1 MINKEAEAFKAAG
14 VKEVEIAKWV
24 TDQLRQLQ
32 DEQSEFFIGPD
43 AGLWDDFETDG
54 LEAFEKLAEQSDQ
67 IADAFLDSELKRYD
81 REQKNIEDAHDERMQ
96 SIMSIGNSL
105 ESAFGRAGKSL
116 ISFLNT
122 ALQTAIKISNAL
134 GEEGGADGWGALA
147 AGLGGIFSLFAPV
160 GNVQEAPDSGGR
172 GAESE
177 AAFSRLSNQIKGVN
191 SNMVNFLDGG
201 SSENKIKVTGSFD
214 GTDIYYASDKG
225 QLISDRYG

>member
-1 MINKEAEAFKAAG
+1 M
-14 VKEVEIAKWV
+14 

-67 IADAFLDSELKRYD
+67 IADAFLDSELERYD
-81 REQKNIEDAHDERMQ
+81 REQENIEDAHDERMQ